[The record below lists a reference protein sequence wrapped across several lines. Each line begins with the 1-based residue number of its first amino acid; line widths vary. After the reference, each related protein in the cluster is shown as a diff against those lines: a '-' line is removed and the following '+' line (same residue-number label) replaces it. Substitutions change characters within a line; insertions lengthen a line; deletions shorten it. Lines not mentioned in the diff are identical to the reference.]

1 MNHPETSE
9 TSETRETSETS
20 GTSERIGHIGS
31 IGPGR
36 PVSAAEP
43 AAVMPRPHRIVEV
56 DALRGFALCGIFL
69 ANVLVMAGIEGRG
82 GDGPSASGLDQAAH
96 WLVMMLVQTKF
107 YLLFS
112 FLFGY
117 STTLQ
122 MDSAERDGAP
132 FAPRMLRRLLGLFV
146 LGALHAVLLYPG
158 DILTTYAVLGL
169 VLFAARTV
177 DPARMWRAA
186 LRVYGA
192 VAALY
197 LLLGAAVAL
206 VDTGGGD
213 EGLSAST
220 AELTAAYRG
229 GPADVVR
236 ANMDAWTDILAG
248 LLMMGGMVVAA
259 FLAGFV
265 AGRRRLLTG
274 TGTPDRV
281 ARLRRICGWGLAVG
295 LPGGVLMAAG
305 TVGPLGA
312 RWEIPMFIVGM
323 LTAPALSGAY
333 ACGLLLWFTTPR
345 GARLAARLAPAG
357 RMALTNYLVQSLV
370 MALVFTG
377 YGAALYGRVGAA
389 AVLGGAL
396 LFYGC
401 QLLVSARLMERHR
414 LGPVERLL
422 RTVTLWGR
430 PTPRA

>member
-1 MNHPETSE
+1 MKRPET
-9 TSETRETSETS
+9 
-20 GTSERIGHIGS
+20 
-31 IGPGR
+31 IGPT
-36 PVSAAEP
+36 AAIEP
-43 AAVMPRPHRIVEV
+43 AAVSPRLHRIVEV
-56 DALRGFALCGIFL
+56 DALRGIALCGILL
-69 ANVLVMAGIEGRG
+69 ANVLVMSGLDGLSGGSAG
-82 GDGPSASGLDQAAH
+82 PTASGLDQVAH
-96 WLVMMLVQTKF
+96 WLVMALVQTKF

-117 STTLQ
+117 SFTLQ
-122 MDSAERDGAP
+122 MDAAERDGAP

-158 DILTTYAVLGL
+158 DILTTYALLGL
-169 VLFAARTV
+169 ILFAARAV

-186 LRVYGA
+186 LRVYGV
-192 VAALY
+192 VAGLY

-206 VDTGGGD
+206 VDTGEGD
-213 EGLSAST
+213 EGLAASAASAASA
-220 AELTAAYRG
+220 AELTTAYRG

-236 ANMDAWTDILAG
+236 ANMDAWSDILVG

-265 AGRRRLLTG
+265 AGRRRLLAD
-274 TGTPDRV
+274 TGTPERT
-281 ARLRRICGWGLAVG
+281 ARLRRVCLWGLAVG

-312 RWEIPMFIVGM
+312 RWEIPAFILGM
-323 LTAPALSGAY
+323 LTAPALSAAY
-333 ACGLLLWFTTPR
+333 ASGLLLWFTTPR

-357 RMALTNYLVQSLV
+357 RMALTNYLAQSVV

-389 AVLGGAL
+389 AVLGGTL
-396 LFYGC
+396 LFYGF
-401 QLLVSARLMERHR
+401 QVAASAWLMSRHR

-422 RTVTLWGR
+422 RAVTLWGR
-430 PTPRA
+430 SAPRG

>member
-1 MNHPETSE
+1 
-9 TSETRETSETS
+9 
-20 GTSERIGHIGS
+20 
-31 IGPGR
+31 
-36 PVSAAEP
+36 
-43 AAVMPRPHRIVEV
+43 MPRPHRIVEV

-414 LGPVERLL
+414 LDPVERLL

>member
-1 MNHPETSE
+1 MKHPETSG
-9 TSETRETSETS
+9 TSGTS
-20 GTSERIGHIGS
+20 GTSERIGRIGRIGS

-401 QLLVSARLMERHR
+401 QLLFSARLMERHR

>member
-1 MNHPETSE
+1 MKHPETSE
-9 TSETRETSETS
+9 TSETSET
-20 GTSERIGHIGS
+20 TERIGHIGHIGS
-31 IGPGR
+31 IGPVR
-36 PVSAAEP
+36 HTSAAEP

-169 VLFAARTV
+169 ILFAARTV

-220 AELTAAYRG
+220 AELAAAYRG

-396 LFYGC
+396 IFYGC
-401 QLLVSARLMERHR
+401 QLAASARLMERHR

>member
-1 MNHPETSE
+1 MKHP
-9 TSETRETSETS
+9 ETS

-96 WLVMMLVQTKF
+96 WLVMMLFQTKF

-401 QLLVSARLMERHR
+401 QLLFSARLMERHR

>member
-1 MNHPETSE
+1 MKRPEA
-9 TSETRETSETS
+9 
-20 GTSERIGHIGS
+20 
-31 IGPGR
+31 IGPT
-36 PVSAAEP
+36 AAIEP

-69 ANVLVMAGIEGRG
+69 ANVLVMSGLDGLREGGAG
-82 GDGPSASGLDQAAH
+82 PTASGLDQVAH
-96 WLVMMLVQTKF
+96 WLVMALVQTKF

-117 STTLQ
+117 SFTLQ
-122 MDSAERDGAP
+122 MDAAERDGAP

-158 DILTTYAVLGL
+158 DILTTYALLGL
-169 VLFAARTV
+169 VLLAARAV

-186 LRVYGA
+186 LRVYGV

-206 VDTGGGD
+206 VDTGEGD
-213 EGLSAST
+213 EGLTASAASA
-220 AELTAAYRG
+220 AELATAYRG

-236 ANMDAWTDILAG
+236 ANMDAWSDTLTG

-265 AGRRRLLTG
+265 AGRRRLLAD
-274 TGTPDRV
+274 TGTPDRT
-281 ARLRRICGWGLAVG
+281 ARLRRICLWGLAVG

-312 RWEIPMFIVGM
+312 RWEIPAFILGM
-323 LTAPALSGAY
+323 LTAPALSAAY
-333 ACGLLLWFTTPR
+333 ASGLLLWFTTPR
-345 GARLAARLAPAG
+345 GARLAAMLAPAG
-357 RMALTNYLVQSLV
+357 RMALTNYLAQSLV

-389 AVLGGAL
+389 AVLGGVL
-396 LFYGC
+396 LFYGF
-401 QLLVSARLMERHR
+401 QLAASAWLMRRHR

-422 RTVTLWGR
+422 RAVTLWGR
-430 PTPRA
+430 PAPRC

>member
-1 MNHPETSE
+1 MKHPETSE
-9 TSETRETSETS
+9 TSETSEHS
-20 GTSERIGHIGS
+20 GHSGHSGHSEHIGP
-31 IGPGR
+31 IR
-36 PVSAAEP
+36 HTSAAEP
-43 AAVMPRPHRIVEV
+43 AAVMPGPHRIVEV

-122 MDSAERDGAP
+122 MDSAERDGVP

-186 LRVYGA
+186 LWVYGA

-213 EGLSAST
+213 EGLAAST

-281 ARLRRICGWGLAVG
+281 ARLRRICGLGLAVG

-370 MALVFTG
+370 MALVFTS

-401 QLLVSARLMERHR
+401 QLAASARLMERHR

-422 RTVTLWGR
+422 RAVTLWGR

>member
-1 MNHPETSE
+1 MKHPETSG
-9 TSETRETSETS
+9 TSGTS
-20 GTSERIGHIGS
+20 GTSERIGRIGRIGS

>member
-1 MNHPETSE
+1 MKHPETSG
-9 TSETRETSETS
+9 TS
-20 GTSERIGHIGS
+20 GTSERIGRIGS

>member
-1 MNHPETSE
+1 MKHPETSE
-9 TSETRETSETS
+9 TSETSE
-20 GTSERIGHIGS
+20 HV
-31 IGPGR
+31 GPIR
-36 PVSAAEP
+36 PIRPTSAAEP
-43 AAVMPRPHRIVEV
+43 AAVMPGPHRIVEV

-192 VAALY
+192 VAALH

-213 EGLSAST
+213 EGLAAST

-229 GPADVVR
+229 APADVIR

-323 LTAPALSGAY
+323 LTAPALGGAY

-357 RMALTNYLVQSLV
+357 RMALTNYLAQSLM

-422 RTVTLWGR
+422 RAVTLWGR
-430 PTPRA
+430 PAPRA

>member
-1 MNHPETSE
+1 MKHPETSG
-9 TSETRETSETS
+9 TS
-20 GTSERIGHIGS
+20 GTSERIGRIGRIGS

-401 QLLVSARLMERHR
+401 QLLFSARLMERHR

>member
-1 MNHPETSE
+1 MKRPEA
-9 TSETRETSETS
+9 
-20 GTSERIGHIGS
+20 
-31 IGPGR
+31 IGPT
-36 PVSAAEP
+36 AAIEP

-69 ANVLVMAGIEGRG
+69 ANVLVMSGLDGLREGGAG
-82 GDGPSASGLDQAAH
+82 PTASGLDQVAH
-96 WLVMMLVQTKF
+96 WLVMALVQTKF

-117 STTLQ
+117 SFTLQ
-122 MDSAERDGAP
+122 MDAAERDGAP

-158 DILTTYAVLGL
+158 DILTTYALLGL
-169 VLFAARTV
+169 VLLAARAV

-186 LRVYGA
+186 LRVYGV

-206 VDTGGGD
+206 VDTGEGD
-213 EGLSAST
+213 EGLTASAASA
-220 AELTAAYRG
+220 AELATAYRG

-236 ANMDAWTDILAG
+236 ANMDAWSDTLTG

-265 AGRRRLLTG
+265 AGRRRLLAD
-274 TGTPDRV
+274 TGTPDRT
-281 ARLRRICGWGLAVG
+281 ARLRRICLWGLAVG

-312 RWEIPMFIVGM
+312 RWEIPAFILGM
-323 LTAPALSGAY
+323 LTAPALSAAY
-333 ACGLLLWFTTPR
+333 ASGLLLWFTTPR
-345 GARLAARLAPAG
+345 GARLAAMLAPAG
-357 RMALTNYLVQSLV
+357 RMALTNYLAQSLV

-396 LFYGC
+396 LFYGF
-401 QLLVSARLMERHR
+401 QLAASAWLMRRHR

-422 RTVTLWGR
+422 RAVTLWGR
-430 PTPRA
+430 PAPRC

>member
-1 MNHPETSE
+1 MKHPETSE
-9 TSETRETSETS
+9 TSEH
-20 GTSERIGHIGS
+20 IGHIGHS
-31 IGPGR
+31 EHIGPIR
-36 PVSAAEP
+36 PTSAAEP
-43 AAVMPRPHRIVEV
+43 AAVMPGPHRIVEV

-82 GDGPSASGLDQAAH
+82 GNGPSASGLDQAAH

-186 LRVYGA
+186 LWVYGA

-213 EGLSAST
+213 EGLAAST

-370 MALVFTG
+370 MALAFTG

-401 QLLVSARLMERHR
+401 QLAASARLMERHR

-422 RTVTLWGR
+422 RAVTLWGR
-430 PTPRA
+430 PMPRA

>member
-1 MNHPETSE
+1 M
-9 TSETRETSETS
+9 
-20 GTSERIGHIGS
+20 GHIGS

-401 QLLVSARLMERHR
+401 QLLVSDRLMERHR

>member
-1 MNHPETSE
+1 MKHPETSE
-9 TSETRETSETS
+9 TSEP
-20 GTSERIGHIGS
+20 
-31 IGPGR
+31 IGPIGPIGPIR
-36 PVSAAEP
+36 PTSAAEP
-43 AAVMPRPHRIVEV
+43 AAVMPGPHRIVEV

-192 VAALY
+192 VAALH

-213 EGLSAST
+213 EGLAAST

-229 GPADVVR
+229 APADVIR

-323 LTAPALSGAY
+323 LTAPALGGAY

-357 RMALTNYLVQSLV
+357 RMALTNYLAQSLM

-401 QLLVSARLMERHR
+401 QLAASARLMERHR

-422 RTVTLWGR
+422 RAVTLWGR
-430 PTPRA
+430 PAPRA

>member
-1 MNHPETSE
+1 MKHPE
-9 TSETRETSETS
+9 TSETRETSEHS
-20 GTSERIGHIGS
+20 GHIEH
-31 IGPGR
+31 IGPIR
-36 PVSAAEP
+36 HTSAAEP
-43 AAVMPRPHRIVEV
+43 AAVMPGPHRIVEV

-213 EGLSAST
+213 EGLAAST

-274 TGTPDRV
+274 TGTPERV

-401 QLLVSARLMERHR
+401 QLAASARLMERHR

-422 RTVTLWGR
+422 RAVTLWGR

>member
-1 MNHPETSE
+1 MKHPETSE
-9 TSETRETSETS
+9 TSGHS
-20 GTSERIGHIGS
+20 GHSGHIGP
-31 IGPGR
+31 IR
-36 PVSAAEP
+36 HTSAAEP
-43 AAVMPRPHRIVEV
+43 AAVMPGPHRIVEV

-122 MDSAERDGAP
+122 MDSAERDGVP

-213 EGLSAST
+213 EGLAAST

-248 LLMMGGMVVAA
+248 LLMMGGMVVTA

-281 ARLRRICGWGLAVG
+281 ARLRRICGWGLALG

-401 QLLVSARLMERHR
+401 QLAASARLMERHR

-422 RTVTLWGR
+422 RAVTLWGR

>member
-1 MNHPETSE
+1 MKHPETS
-9 TSETRETSETS
+9 ETSETS
-20 GTSERIGHIGS
+20 GTSERIGRIGS

>member
-1 MNHPETSE
+1 MKHPETSE
-9 TSETRETSETS
+9 TSETSE
-20 GTSERIGHIGS
+20 HIGP
-31 IGPGR
+31 IR
-36 PVSAAEP
+36 PTSAAEP
-43 AAVMPRPHRIVEV
+43 AAVMPGPHRIVEV

-192 VAALY
+192 VAALH

-213 EGLSAST
+213 EGLAAST

-229 GPADVVR
+229 APADVIR

-274 TGTPDRV
+274 AATPDRV

-323 LTAPALSGAY
+323 LTAPALGGAY

-357 RMALTNYLVQSLV
+357 RMALTNYLAQSLV

-430 PTPRA
+430 PTPRS

>member
-1 MNHPETSE
+1 MKHPETSE
-9 TSETRETSETS
+9 ASEASEH
-20 GTSERIGHIGS
+20 SESIGHIGP
-31 IGPGR
+31 IR
-36 PVSAAEP
+36 HTSAAEP
-43 AAVMPRPHRIVEV
+43 AAVMPGPHRIVEV

-186 LRVYGA
+186 LWVYGA

-213 EGLSAST
+213 EGLAAST

-401 QLLVSARLMERHR
+401 QLAASSRLMERHR

-422 RTVTLWGR
+422 RAVTLWGR
-430 PTPRA
+430 PMPRV

>member
-1 MNHPETSE
+1 MKHPETSE
-9 TSETRETSETS
+9 TSETSEP
-20 GTSERIGHIGS
+20 
-31 IGPGR
+31 IGPIGPIGPIR
-36 PVSAAEP
+36 PTSAAEP
-43 AAVMPRPHRIVEV
+43 AAVMPGPHRIVEV

-192 VAALY
+192 VAALH

-213 EGLSAST
+213 EGLMAST

-229 GPADVVR
+229 GPADVIR

-274 TGTPDRV
+274 AATPDRV

-323 LTAPALSGAY
+323 LTAPALGGAY

-357 RMALTNYLVQSLV
+357 RMALTNYLAQSLV

-401 QLLVSARLMERHR
+401 QLAASARLMERHR

-422 RTVTLWGR
+422 RAVTLWGR
-430 PTPRA
+430 PAPRA

>member
-1 MNHPETSE
+1 MKHPETSE
-9 TSETRETSETS
+9 TSETSEHS
-20 GTSERIGHIGS
+20 GHIEH
-31 IGPGR
+31 IR
-36 PVSAAEP
+36 HTSAAEP
-43 AAVMPRPHRIVEV
+43 AAVMPGPHRIVEV

-82 GDGPSASGLDQAAH
+82 GDGPNASGLDQAAH

-122 MDSAERDGAP
+122 MDSAERDGVP

-213 EGLSAST
+213 EGLAAST

-377 YGAALYGRVGAA
+377 YGAALYGRVAAA

-401 QLLVSARLMERHR
+401 QLAASARLMERHR

-422 RTVTLWGR
+422 RAVTLWGR

>member
-1 MNHPETSE
+1 MKRPET
-9 TSETRETSETS
+9 
-20 GTSERIGHIGS
+20 
-31 IGPGR
+31 
-36 PVSAAEP
+36 AESP
-43 AAVMPRPHRIVEV
+43 AATGTGAAGGAAAGTAGGATAGTAGGVPRPHRIVEV

-69 ANVLVMAGIEGRG
+69 ANVLVMSGIDGLRDGGAG
-82 GDGPSASGLDQAAH
+82 PTASGLDQVAH
-96 WLVMMLVQTKF
+96 WLVVALVQTKF

-117 STTLQ
+117 SFTLQ
-122 MDSAERDGAP
+122 MDAAERDVAP

-169 VLFAARTV
+169 ILLAARAV

-186 LRVYGA
+186 LWVYGV
-192 VAALY
+192 VAGLY
-197 LLLGAAVAL
+197 LLLGLAVAL
-206 VDTGGGD
+206 VDTGEGD
-213 EGLSAST
+213 EGLAASA
-220 AELTAAYRG
+220 AELAAAYRG

-236 ANMDAWTDILAG
+236 ANMDAWSDILAG

-265 AGRRRLLTG
+265 AGRRRLLAG
-274 TGTPDRV
+274 TDSPARAT
-281 ARLRRICGWGLAVG
+281 RLRRICLWGLVVG
-295 LPGGVLMAAG
+295 LPGGALMAAG

-312 RWEIPMFIVGM
+312 RWQIPTFILGM
-323 LTAPALSGAY
+323 LTAPALSAAY
-333 ACGLLLWFTTPR
+333 ASGLLLWFTTPR

-389 AVLGGAL
+389 AALGGAL
-396 LFYGC
+396 LFYGF
-401 QLLVSARLMERHR
+401 QLVGSARLMKHHR

-422 RTVTLWGR
+422 RAVTLWGR

>member
-1 MNHPETSE
+1 MKHPETNE
-9 TSETRETSETS
+9 TNETSETS
-20 GTSERIGHIGS
+20 GHIEHIGP
-31 IGPGR
+31 IR
-36 PVSAAEP
+36 HTSAAEP
-43 AAVMPRPHRIVEV
+43 AAVMPGPHRIVEV

-82 GDGPSASGLDQAAH
+82 GDGRRAGGEDQAAH
-96 WLVMMLVQTKF
+96 WLVIMVVQTQF

-186 LRVYGA
+186 LWVYGA

-213 EGLSAST
+213 EGLAASS
-220 AELTAAYRG
+220 AELPAAYRG
-229 GPADVVR
+229 DPADVVR

-370 MALVFTG
+370 MALAFTG

-401 QLLVSARLMERHR
+401 QLAASARLMERHR

-422 RTVTLWGR
+422 RAVTLWGR
-430 PTPRA
+430 PMPRA